1 MADRIKLFIALFL
14 VVGAIGAFYYFG
26 DQPLLARVVGLLVV
40 AGMAVAVALQSSQ
53 GKAAWVFMKEARTE
67 IRRVVWPT
75 RKDAGQTTLLILVTV
90 IVFGLLLWGLD
101 SILLWAVR
109 LLTGQGS

>member
-1 MADRIKLFIALFL
+1 MADRLKLSMAFLL

-40 AGMAVAVALQSSQ
+40 AAMAATVSLQSTQ
-53 GKAAWVFMKEARTE
+53 GQAAWAFMKEARTE
-67 IRRVVWPT
+67 VRRVVWPT
-75 RKDAGQTTLLILVTV
+75 RKDAAQTTLLILATV
-90 IVFGLLLWGLD
+90 LVFGLLMWLLD